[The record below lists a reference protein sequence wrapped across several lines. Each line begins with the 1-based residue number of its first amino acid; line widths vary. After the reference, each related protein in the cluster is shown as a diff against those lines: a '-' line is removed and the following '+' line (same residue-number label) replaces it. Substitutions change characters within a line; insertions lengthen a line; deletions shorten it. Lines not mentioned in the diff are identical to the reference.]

1 MLRLRT
7 TFRAVSAICPKIKFL
22 SIQTQKNHAQKFG
35 EQQKIAVSLQC
46 QKTTTTENNKSINN
60 KKLKAMT
67 TKNFNAKKVLMS
79 TVAAVV
85 FSFVFTTSANAN
97 SPENNQKA
105 NLEVR
110 VKGSANDGKNNV
122 GVRVKGTANGD
133 KKNVG
138 IRVKGTANGDK
149 NNVGIRVKG
158 SQQNTED
165 DSNFVTILLQT
176 FGVRV

>member
-1 MLRLRT
+1 
-7 TFRAVSAICPKIKFL
+7 
-22 SIQTQKNHAQKFG
+22 
-35 EQQKIAVSLQC
+35 
-46 QKTTTTENNKSINN
+46 
-60 KKLKAMT
+60 MT

-97 SPENNQKA
+97 SPENSQKA

-110 VKGSANDGKNNV
+110 VKGSAN
-122 GVRVKGTANGD
+122 GD
-133 KKNVG
+133 KNNVG